1 MNSTLN
7 YICWRQFLEVTC
19 PSSGKVWRF
28 AAGTEAGFAVYLINR
43 KKQVGIPPAFHI
55 EAVKEG
61 EEPVNFGP
69 KAALVNYGE
78 GWKLKTATE
87 EGEISCQLPSLILLM
102 NFKL

>member
-1 MNSTLN
+1 MNSALN
-7 YICWRQFLEVTC
+7 YICLRQFLEVTC
-19 PSSGKVWRF
+19 RSSGKVWRF

-43 KKQVGIPPAFHI
+43 RQQDRTPPAFLI

-69 KAALVNYGE
+69 KAALANYGE

-87 EGEISCQLPSLILLM
+87 EGEISC
-102 NFKL
+102 